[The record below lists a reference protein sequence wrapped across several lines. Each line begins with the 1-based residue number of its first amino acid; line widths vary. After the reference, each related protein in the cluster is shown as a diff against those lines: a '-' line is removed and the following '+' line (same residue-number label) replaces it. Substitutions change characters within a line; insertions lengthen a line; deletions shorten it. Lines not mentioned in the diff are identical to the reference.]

1 MHPLG
6 YLPVSLSLRAVA
18 LQIHPHLLHIMCVG
32 LRCDEIGYCG
42 CMETPPETT
51 PLHCVEC
58 GMRLFYAGVGRKPRY
73 CSQTCRSRAWEK
85 RRAARDGLIAQ
96 EVVERPVEVYKPID
110 AEQVA
115 QWLSGHPR
123 RLSAVLKM
131 MEWTDEH
138 LEAFRNGLEHSAE
151 ELSLIPIAEKERLES
166 ALQETFRLKN
176 DLAYQQ
182 HRLREQKKENAA
194 LRRELERSNS
204 REQPNGRKRSNSAEA
219 SAAVAEQRPAAKV
232 APLPTFSGETKTI
245 IVSGQRVTVPVQWSR
260 KRARQWMRNNGR

>member
-1 MHPLG
+1 
-6 YLPVSLSLRAVA
+6 
-18 LQIHPHLLHIMCVG
+18 
-32 LRCDEIGYCG
+32 
-42 CMETPPETT
+42 METPPETT
-51 PLHCVEC
+51 ALHCVEC

-110 AEQVA
+110 AEQVT

-123 RLSAVLKM
+123 RLSTVLKL

-138 LEAFRNGLEHSAE
+138 LAAFRNGLEHSAE
-151 ELSLIPIAEKERLES
+151 ELSLIPIEEKERLES
-166 ALQETFRLKN
+166 ALREMFRLR
-176 DLAYQQ
+176 DALAYQQ

-204 REQPNGRKRSNSAEA
+204 RERSDSRKRSNGAEA
-219 SAAVAEQRPAAKV
+219 PAPVAEQRPAAKV
-232 APLPTFSGETKTI
+232 APLPTFSGETKTTK
-245 IVSGQRVTVPVQWSR
+245 VAGQLVTVPAHWKR
-260 KRARQWMRNNGR
+260 KKIRQWMRDNGR

>member
-1 MHPLG
+1 
-6 YLPVSLSLRAVA
+6 
-18 LQIHPHLLHIMCVG
+18 MCVG

-42 CMETPPETT
+42 CMETPPDTT
-51 PLHCVEC
+51 PLHCIEC
-58 GMRLFYAGVGRKPRY
+58 GVRLFYAGVGRKPRY

-110 AEQVA
+110 AEQVT

-166 ALQETFRLKN
+166 ALRETFHLKN

-182 HRLREQKKENAA
+182 HRLREQKRENAA
-194 LRRELERSNS
+194 LRREIERSNS
-204 REQPNGRKRSNSAEA
+204 RKRSNSAEA
-219 SAAVAEQRPAAKV
+219 PAPVAEQRPAAKV
-232 APLPTFSGETKTI
+232 APLPTFSGETKTTK
-245 IVSGQRVTVPVQWSR
+245 VAGQLVTVPAHWNR
-260 KRARQWMRNNGR
+260 KKIRQWMRNNGR

>member
-1 MHPLG
+1 
-6 YLPVSLSLRAVA
+6 
-18 LQIHPHLLHIMCVG
+18 MCFG

-51 PLHCVEC
+51 PLRCVEC

-110 AEQVA
+110 AEQVT

-138 LEAFRNGLEHSAE
+138 LAAFRTGLEHSAE
-151 ELSLIPIAEKERLES
+151 ELSLIPIEEKERLES
-166 ALQETFRLKN
+166 ALRETFRLR
-176 DLAYQQ
+176 DALAYQQ

-204 REQPNGRKRSNSAEA
+204 RERPDSRKRPNNAEA
-219 SAAVAEQRPAAKV
+219 PTPVAEQRPAAKA
-232 APLPTFSGETKTI
+232 APLPTFSGETKTTK
-245 IVSGQRVTVPVQWSR
+245 VAGQLVTVPAHWNR
-260 KRARQWMRNNGR
+260 KKIRQWMRDNGR